1 MEGTASQAMNQWV
14 GTCSRN
20 LMNATENPE
29 LVYSGSSSMKFTGG
43 RSCFFFRPIAP
54 SCGVGRIVEPV
65 RAGDTFRISLKV
77 RVEADDQL
85 FQVYTGHY
93 HQMKGN
99 LKWTL
104 PVDDSHMISR
114 TRIPNKN
121 EWVTVEAVH
130 KVGDDWKYRGALL
143 EPAQCSHYQLR
154 FRVAD
159 SAASFYLDD
168 VIMSKI
174 SSGAGDNATSPSDV
188 SVPTSGFF
196 ANPNFE
202 YSFQYWVY
210 STAAPALRKDPDL
223 NRDVMVMKRGSILTQ
238 NILARVAPGGSYRFS
253 FLTKIANIDSVD
265 MLVVLRMKFINNDV
279 INGPCSKPVCNL
291 YERPLTRNIKRA
303 GGGWQEV
310 VTEQF
315 EMFGNYTE
323 WNGSVEFMVVQ
334 ITSKNINAT
343 GEYSIAGFQDLGDDY
358 SVAPSS
364 SVAPSAAPTNLEEE
378 HISYIV
384 RYAGEVRTVINYPF
398 QVDKTGVVLAMDGS
412 RDYELC
418 EVDEVEGRKAEVSDA
433 TCHAEFVFNLY
444 YLG

>member
-1 MEGTASQAMNQWV
+1 MEGTDEQVLNQWI
-14 GTCSRN
+14 GTCTRT
-20 LMNATENPE
+20 LMNATENPN
-29 LVYSGSSSMKFTGG
+29 LVYSGSSSMKFKGG

-93 HQMKGN
+93 HQDKGD

-143 EPAQCSHYQLR
+143 EPAQCNHYQLR
-154 FRVAD
+154 FRVVD

-168 VIMSKI
+168 VRMSKI
-174 SSGAGDNATSPSDV
+174 SSGAGDNTTSPSSNATSPSSV

-202 YSFQYWVY
+202 YSFQYWMY
-210 STAAPALRKDPDL
+210 SKAAPTLREDPDF
-223 NRDVMVMKRGSILTQ
+223 NRDVMVMTRGSILTQ

-253 FLTKIANIDSVD
+253 FLAKIANTDSVD
-265 MLVVLRMKFINNDV
+265 MLVVVRMKFINNDV
-279 INGPCSKPVCNL
+279 INGPCSK
-291 YERPLTRNIKRA
+291 RA
-303 GGGWQEV
+303 GEMLQGG
-310 VTEQF
+310 
-315 EMFGNYTE
+315 FGD
-323 WNGSVEFMVVQ
+323 FL
-334 ITSKNINAT
+334 
-343 GEYSIAGFQDLGDDY
+343 FL
-358 SVAPSS
+358 
-364 SVAPSAAPTNLEEE
+364 
-378 HISYIV
+378 
-384 RYAGEVRTVINYPF
+384 
-398 QVDKTGVVLAMDGS
+398 
-412 RDYELC
+412 
-418 EVDEVEGRKAEVSDA
+418 
-433 TCHAEFVFNLY
+433 
-444 YLG
+444 